1 VERTSVSQDGCQQ
14 ETIVASA
21 SSMYKRSLPK
31 TSLCSS
37 MFKKIGLAHGP
48 AVPFCIVLLLFTFV
62 LPTLRVNAQDNPA
75 SIDVPQGNVLLLQA
89 QGKGAQVY
97 GCVDKRW
104 VLTAPDAGLFD
115 EHGDVIGKHYAGP
128 TWQLNDGSLLTAK
141 AIGKKASPSTESVPW
156 LLLQVVSGN
165 GKFANVGYVQRTETH
180 GGAAPT
186 APCGGEP
193 ELRVPY
199 TATYSFY
206 GPRP

>member
-1 VERTSVSQDGCQQ
+1 
-14 ETIVASA
+14 
-21 SSMYKRSLPK
+21 
-31 TSLCSS
+31 
-37 MFKKIGLAHGP
+37 MFNKIGLAHGT
-48 AVPFCIVLLLFTFV
+48 AVPLCVVLLLFTSV
-62 LPTLRVNAQDNPA
+62 IPTLRVNAQDNPV

-104 VLTAPDAGLFD
+104 VLTAPDAKLFD
-115 EHGDVIGKHYAGP
+115 ERGDVIGKHFAGP

-141 AIGKKASPSTESVPW
+141 PIAKKESLDTVSVPW
-156 LLLQVVSGN
+156 LLLRVISGN
-165 GKFANVGYVQRTETH
+165 GKFANVVYVLRTETH

-186 APCGGEP
+186 AACDGEP

-206 GPRP
+206 GPRPSSGSNRIGKECAAASK

>member
-1 VERTSVSQDGCQQ
+1 MERTFVPQDGCQQ

-21 SSMYKRSLPK
+21 SSMYKPSLPK

-37 MFKKIGLAHGP
+37 MFNKIGLAHGP
-48 AVPFCIVLLLFTFV
+48 AVPFSVVLLLFASV
-62 LPTLRVNAQDNPA
+62 LPTLRVIAQDNPV
-75 SIDVPQGNVLLLQA
+75 SIDVPPGNVLLLQA
-89 QGKGAQVY
+89 QGRGDQVY

-104 VLTAPDAGLFD
+104 VLTAPDARLFD
-115 EHGDVIGKHYAGP
+115 ERGDVIGKHYAGP

-141 AIGKKASPSTESVPW
+141 AIAKKESQDAVSVPW
-156 LLLQVVSGN
+156 LLLRVISGN
-165 GKFANVGYVQRTETH
+165 GKFANVEYVQRSETH